1 MNNYRS
7 NPRCGCARC
16 RLAGIMGP
24 AVLITLGV
32 LFLGDNL
39 GMHGLKFHNTW
50 PLLLIVIGIIKV
62 LQYTSPDEGHQ
73 IRGIG
78 PVAVPVVTP
87 VVTPPPPTSAG
98 ELPPTSGTQGEN
110 NG

>member
-1 MNNYRS
+1 MSNYRS

-16 RLAGIMGP
+16 KLAGIMGP

-39 GMHGLKFHNTW
+39 GMRGLSFHNTW
-50 PLLLIVIGIIKV
+50 PLLLIVIGIIKF
-62 LQYTSPDEGHQ
+62 LQYSSSDEGHQ
-73 IRGIG
+73 IRGMA
-78 PVAVPVVTP
+78 PMTP
-87 VVTPPPPTSAG
+87 APMVTPPPPPPAG
-98 ELPPTSGTQGEN
+98 ELPPTSGTQGGN

>member
-1 MNNYRS
+1 MDNYRT

-16 RLAGIMGP
+16 RLRGVMGP

-32 LFLGDNL
+32 LFLGENL
-39 GMHGLKFHNTW
+39 GMHGLRFNNTW

-62 LQYTSPDEGHQ
+62 LQYTSPDEGHL
-73 IRGIG
+73 IRGMG
-78 PVAVPVVTP
+78 PMVP
-87 VVTPPPPTSAG
+87 VVTPPPPPSAG
-98 ELPPTSGTQGEN
+98 ELPPNSGGQGGN